1 MGRRRDAG
9 SGTKEHG
16 TMEREYDKE
25 LLDFIQNSPSVYH
38 MIAGQKQRLLAAG
51 YTQLLESEAWELR
64 PGGKYFITR
73 NGSAIAAFRV
83 PEGPFRGFMIMAS
96 HSDSPALKVKEH
108 PEITVEGTYRK
119 LNVELYGGA
128 LLAPWFDRPLS
139 VAGRLFLR
147 TAEGVRPCLVDAG
160 RDLVLIP
167 SLAIH
172 MNRGVNEGVKLDT
185 QKDTLPLLG
194 GSQADLK
201 AMVAQ
206 NAGVAPEDIL
216 SWDLYLYSR
225 AQGTVFGGEKE
236 FIAAPRLDDLECVF
250 AATKAFLAGRNRENV
265 TVLALFDNEEIGS
278 LTRQGADSTFL
289 GDVLERVALSCGKDR
304 EGLYRAIA
312 GGFMLSAD
320 NAHAVHPDSP
330 EKSDPTNRCYL
341 NEGVVVKH
349 SPRYASD
356 ALTAGVFQAICQ
368 KAGVPVQVYYNN
380 SRIPGGGTLGNL
392 SGSHVALPTVDIGL
406 PQLSMHSPY
415 ETAGAKDLEYMV
427 QAMEAFY
434 KTVLTVTGQ
443 DAYEIS

>member
-1 MGRRRDAG
+1 M
-9 SGTKEHG
+9 
-16 TMEREYDKE
+16 
-25 LLDFIQNSPSVYH
+25 
-38 MIAGQKQRLLAAG
+38 
-51 YTQLLESEAWELR
+51 
-64 PGGKYFITR
+64 
-73 NGSAIAAFRV
+73 
-83 PEGPFRGFMIMAS
+83 
-96 HSDSPALKVKEH
+96 
-108 PEITVEGTYRK
+108 
-119 LNVELYGGA
+119 
-128 LLAPWFDRPLS
+128 
-139 VAGRLFLR
+139 
-147 TAEGVRPCLVDAG
+147 
-160 RDLVLIP
+160 
-167 SLAIH
+167 
-172 MNRGVNEGVKLDT
+172 
-185 QKDTLPLLG
+185 
-194 GSQADLK
+194 
-201 AMVAQ
+201 
-206 NAGVAPEDIL
+206 
-216 SWDLYLYSR
+216 YLYSR

-250 AATKAFLAGRNRENV
+250 AATKAFLAGENRENV

-434 KTVLTVTGQ
+434 QTVLTVTGQ